1 MPDGGIKTPEATRE
15 RNHVAY
21 NNKHVPPFEPKAVGN
36 TLITAQNWT
45 PPFQV

>member
-21 NNKHVPPFEPKAVGN
+21 NNKHVPPFDVKAVN
-36 TLITAQNWT
+36 TLITTEN
-45 PPFQV
+45 